1 MRRVDIS
8 EVSFVGSGLM
18 RPECVYATKSGL
30 IYASHA
36 DPKGQGGVTCIYPD
50 GRIELVL
57 ANKGDVPETFMTNG
71 YAILPDGDFMIANL
85 GPDGGVFRLSRD
97 GTLKLE
103 LDAVDGRKL
112 PATNFVNRDAQGRL
126 WVSVS
131 TWHDPRDQAFRRG
144 VCDGFAILMDA
155 NGSRIVADDVDF
167 ANENKVHPSGEWLYV
182 NETMGRAVVRYAI
195 RSNGDLGPKE
205 IAHEYGEGNYPDG
218 FEFDSEGGI
227 WMTSIVSNRVVHVA
241 ADGTETVVLE
251 AGDPDLIAR
260 AEAAYQQDAFSRD
273 YQNAGHATPLGNCA
287 SICFGGVD
295 LKSVYMGS
303 LAGESVSTFRVDIAG
318 AEPPHWQF

>member
-1 MRRVDIS
+1 
-8 EVSFVGSGLM
+8 
-18 RPECVYATKSGL
+18 
-30 IYASHA
+30 
-36 DPKGQGGVTCIYPD
+36 
-50 GRIELVL
+50 
-57 ANKGDVPETFMTNG
+57 
-71 YAILPDGDFMIANL
+71 
-85 GPDGGVFRLSRD
+85 
-97 GTLKLE
+97 
-103 LDAVDGRKL
+103 
-112 PATNFVNRDAQGRL
+112 
-126 WVSVS
+126 
-131 TWHDPRDQAFRRG
+131 
-144 VCDGFAILMDA
+144 MDA

-260 AEAAYQQDAFSRD
+260 AEAAFQQDAFSRD

-287 SICFGGVD
+287 SICFGGAD
-295 LKSVYMGS
+295 LKSVYIGS